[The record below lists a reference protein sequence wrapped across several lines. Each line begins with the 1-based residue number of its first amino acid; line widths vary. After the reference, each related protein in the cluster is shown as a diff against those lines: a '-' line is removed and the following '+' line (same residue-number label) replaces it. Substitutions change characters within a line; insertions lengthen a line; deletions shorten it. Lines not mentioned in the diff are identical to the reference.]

1 MAARKNPVSARK
13 SAPTGTKD
21 AEPTYEARWAMAIG
35 PENSLKTRIA
45 ALTSLGWNIVE
56 SRDKMR
62 AVLALVRDAQQ
73 QPIELRLAA
82 LAVVQSAT
90 FDSSRFTPFRPDY
103 LSTLRVLARDAD
115 AEMRQRALGF
125 LAREHDA
132 HTQEALIAGL
142 DDPGQALVP
151 PEKALQLLS
160 YDVHAESYRAARA
173 IVRNPPNADA
183 RREALRL
190 LAADAASAPTFEKLL
205 KDKQESFEIRQL
217 AASALNQLA
226 PHRLQACARDITLDD
241 GESADIKS
249 VSLTALSHFGD
260 AAAIGKDDALHAY
273 ADKLGQ
279 ASGGSADLKRA
290 AKNFAVQH
298 KR

>member
-1 MAARKNPVSARK
+1 MTARKTLVSARK
-13 SAPTGTKD
+13 PTPTGTKD
-21 AEPTYEARWAMAIG
+21 AEPTYEARWATAV
-35 PENSLKTRIA
+35 ESKNSLKTRIA

-62 AVLALVRDAQQ
+62 AVLAVVRDVQ
-73 QPIELRLAA
+73 QPRDLRLAA

-90 FDSSRFTPFRPDY
+90 FAPSRFAPFRPDY
-103 LSTLRVLARDAD
+103 LSTLRMVARGAD

-142 DDPGQALVP
+142 ENPEQALVA

-160 YDVHAESYRAARA
+160 YDVHAEAYRVARA

-190 LAADAASAPTFEKLL
+190 LAADAVSAPTFEKLL
-205 KDKQESFEIRQL
+205 KDKMESFDIRQL

-241 GESADIKS
+241 AEPADIKS
-249 VSLTALSHFGD
+249 VSLTALSNFGD
-260 AAAIGKDDALHAY
+260 ATAIGKDDALHAY
-273 ADKLGQ
+273 TDNLGQ
-279 ASGGSADLKRA
+279 ARGGSAGLKRA
-290 AKNFAVQH
+290 AKNFAAQH

>member
-1 MAARKNPVSARK
+1 M
-13 SAPTGTKD
+13 
-21 AEPTYEARWAMAIG
+21 
-35 PENSLKTRIA
+35 
-45 ALTSLGWNIVE
+45 
-56 SRDKMR
+56 
-62 AVLALVRDAQQ
+62 
-73 QPIELRLAA
+73 
-82 LAVVQSAT
+82 
-90 FDSSRFTPFRPDY
+90 
-103 LSTLRVLARDAD
+103 
-115 AEMRQRALGF
+115 
-125 LAREHDA
+125 
-132 HTQEALIAGL
+132 
-142 DDPGQALVP
+142 P